1 MVQTLQRMDLKMKM
15 ILQINLIIGKNY
27 LFASNK
33 EIEKA
38 FFTWNRD
45 YKLNPSKYSMEGSA
59 EELAENKQ
67 ISF

>member
-1 MVQTLQRMDLKMKM
+1 M
-15 ILQINLIIGKNY
+15 IKKFINLIIGKNY
-27 LFASNK
+27 LFTSNK

>member
-1 MVQTLQRMDLKMKM
+1 M
-15 ILQINLIIGKNY
+15 IKKFINLITGKNY
-27 LFASNK
+27 LFTSNK

>member
-1 MVQTLQRMDLKMKM
+1 M
-15 ILQINLIIGKNY
+15 IKKFINLIIGKNY

-59 EELAENKQ
+59 EELTEKQ
-67 ISF
+67 TNFFLKIIKNGIN